1 MTEVIIIAIVA
12 GFVAAGAVCFG
23 VVSKYKSGLHA
34 PIYPLEHYTKLDLM
48 HHTDRFLHRHVTKVK
63 VASSSSKKK

>member
-12 GFVAAGAVCFG
+12 GFVAASAVCFS
-23 VVSKYKSGLHA
+23 VVKSYKSGLHA
-34 PIYPLEHYTKLDLM
+34 PIYPLEHYTKLDLT
-48 HHTDRFLHRHVTKVK
+48 HRTDRFLHRHVAKVK

>member
-1 MTEVIIIAIVA
+1 MNDVIIIAIVA
-12 GFVAAGAVCFG
+12 GFVAASAVCIS
-23 VVSKYKSGLHA
+23 VIKKYKSGLHV
-34 PIYPLEHYTKLDLM
+34 PIYPLEHYTKLDLT